1 MRCVGFSPFIDDDS
15 EILILG
21 SFPSVKSRETS
32 FYYGNDRNRFW
43 TVLSRVFSVDRPNT
57 NDDKKLLLKRLKI
70 ALWDMVVECDIEG
83 SMDTAIKNAVVA
95 DIKGLLD
102 SHPKI
107 TKIITNGKTAHKF
120 FTDNFP
126 EYLNMTVCLPSTSP
140 ANPRFSFDKWEK
152 ALTR

>member
-1 MRCVGFSPFIDDDS
+1 MRCLGFPPFIDDDS

-43 TVLSRVFSVDRPNT
+43 TVLSRVFSADRPNT

-70 ALWDMVVECDIEG
+70 ALWDMVTACDIEG

-102 SHPKI
+102 AHPKI

-120 FTDNFP
+120 LSDNFP

-140 ANPRFSFDKWEK
+140 ANPRFCFDAWEK
-152 ALTR
+152 ALK

>member
-1 MRCVGFSPFIDDDS
+1 MRCVGFPPFIDDDS

-43 TVLSRVFSVDRPNT
+43 TVLSRVFSADRPNT

-83 SMDTAIKNAVVA
+83 SMDTAIKNAVAA
-95 DIKGLLD
+95 DIKGLIET
-102 SHPKI
+102 HPKI
-107 TKIITNGKTAHKF
+107 RKIITNGKTAHKF
-120 FTDNFP
+120 LTDNFP

-140 ANPRFSFDKWEK
+140 ANPRFSFDEWEK
-152 ALTR
+152 ALK